1 MTRLLG
7 GLGCGLLFS
16 LGLVVSGMID
26 PAKVLSFLDI
36 AGAWDPSLAFV
47 MGGAIAVAFPGFRL
61 AHRRAQPLLDDSFHL
76 PSSRFVDARL
86 IGGSALFG
94 LGWGLAGYCPGPAV
108 AALTLGDP
116 RTHAFVVAML
126 FGIAGARQA
135 GRLARGSSI

>member
-61 AHRRAQPLLDDSFHL
+61 AQRRARPLLDDGFHL
-76 PSSRFVDARL
+76 PSSRLVDARL

-116 RTHAFVVAML
+116 RTFAFVVAML
-126 FGIAGARQA
+126 FGIAGVRWA

>member
-47 MGGAIAVAFPGFRL
+47 MGGAIAVTFPGFRL
-61 AHRRAQPLLDDSFHL
+61 AQRRAQPLLDDSFHL
-76 PSSRFVDARL
+76 PSSRLVDARL

-108 AALTLGDP
+108 AALTLGDS
-116 RTHAFVVAML
+116 RTIAFVVAML
-126 FGIAGARQA
+126 FGIVGVRWAERVAG
-135 GRLARGSSI
+135 GSSI